1 MSLAYDA
8 SGVLDL
14 CERVFRNDLELDCER
29 SNERNTVQAKV
40 SIGGTR
46 YTIVC
51 SAMEKAQVL
60 HLWAFL
66 PFDVESEEKAMQ
78 MANACKELN
87 SIMVTGK
94 YTYNLE
100 KDVALELAHC
110 YRDGMSD
117 ETRPPPHHRHLLR
130 LAEGRRPAD
139 HRPLQRKALLRPVQ
153 GTHPKLIFL
162 GTQKRPP
169 KCSAGAFLYNLYFI
183 ENHYMIACPCIYHTP
198 IFQRKKALTAASSQ
212 RSGRGREAPMR

>member
-1 MSLAYDA
+1 MSLVYDA

-29 SNERNTVQAKV
+29 DDQRNIVRAKFR
-40 SIGGTR
+40 IDGTR

-110 YRDGMSD
+110 YRDGMS
-117 ETRPPPHHRHLLR
+117 EEAARR
-130 LAEGRRPAD
+130 LIIGVFCASLKEDG
-139 HRPLQRKALLRPVQ
+139 QRVIDLYYD
-153 GTHPKLIFL
+153 KLSFSRFRELI
-162 GTQKRPP
+162 
-169 KCSAGAFLYNLYFI
+169 
-183 ENHYMIACPCIYHTP
+183 
-198 IFQRKKALTAASSQ
+198 
-212 RSGRGREAPMR
+212 RS

>member
-29 SNERNTVQAKV
+29 SNERNTVRAKV

-66 PFDVESEEKAMQ
+66 PFDVESEEKANTPTTWKRTWPWSWPT
-78 MANACKELN
+78 A
-87 SIMVTGK
+87 TG
-94 YTYNLE
+94 
-100 KDVALELAHC
+100 
-110 YRDGMSD
+110 
-117 ETRPPPHHRHLLR
+117 
-130 LAEGRRPAD
+130 
-139 HRPLQRKALLRPVQ
+139 
-153 GTHPKLIFL
+153 
-162 GTQKRPP
+162 
-169 KCSAGAFLYNLYFI
+169 
-183 ENHYMIACPCIYHTP
+183 
-198 IFQRKKALTAASSQ
+198 TA
-212 RSGRGREAPMR
+212 

>member
-14 CERVFRNDLELDCER
+14 CERVFKNDLELDCER
-29 SNERNTVQAKV
+29 DDQRNTVRAKFR
-40 SIGGTR
+40 IDGTR

-100 KDVALELAHC
+100 KDVALELDHF
-110 YRDGMSD
+110 YGDGIDMD
-117 ETRPPPHHRHLLR
+117 AVRRLLEGIFRPSLEEDGQR
-130 LAEGRRPAD
+130 LID
-139 HRPLQRKALLRPVQ
+139 
-153 GTHPKLIFL
+153 
-162 GTQKRPP
+162 
-169 KCSAGAFLYNLYFI
+169 LYNGTLPFDR
-183 ENHYMIACPCIYHTP
+183 
-198 IFQRKKALTAASSQ
+198 FLTLIQ
-212 RSGRGREAPMR
+212 E

>member
-8 SGVLDL
+8 SGVLGL

-29 SNERNTVQAKV
+29 DNQRNTVRAKFR
-40 SIGGTR
+40 IDGTR

-66 PFDVESEEKAMQ
+66 PFDVETEEKAMQ

-87 SIMVTGK
+87 SVMVFGK

-110 YRDGMSD
+110 FRDGMS
-117 ETRPPPHHRHLLR
+117 EEAARR
-130 LAEGRRPAD
+130 LIIGIFCASLKEDG
-139 HRPLQRKALLRPVQ
+139 QRVIDL
-153 GTHPKLIFL
+153 HNDKLTFSRFRELI
-162 GTQKRPP
+162 
-169 KCSAGAFLYNLYFI
+169 
-183 ENHYMIACPCIYHTP
+183 
-198 IFQRKKALTAASSQ
+198 
-212 RSGRGREAPMR
+212 RS

>member
-8 SGVLDL
+8 SGVLGL

-29 SNERNTVQAKV
+29 DNQRNTVRAKLRFD
-40 SIGGTR
+40 GTR

-66 PFDVESEEKAMQ
+66 PFDVETEEKAMQ

-87 SIMVTGK
+87 SVMVFGK

-110 YRDGMSD
+110 FRDGMS
-117 ETRPPPHHRHLLR
+117 EEAARR
-130 LAEGRRPAD
+130 LIIGVFCASLKEDG
-139 HRPLQRKALLRPVQ
+139 QRVIDL
-153 GTHPKLIFL
+153 HNDKLTFSRFRELI
-162 GTQKRPP
+162 
-169 KCSAGAFLYNLYFI
+169 
-183 ENHYMIACPCIYHTP
+183 
-198 IFQRKKALTAASSQ
+198 
-212 RSGRGREAPMR
+212 RS

>member
-1 MSLAYDA
+1 MSLVYDA

-14 CERVFRNDLELDCER
+14 CERVFKNDLELDCER
-29 SNERNTVQAKV
+29 DDQRNTVRAKFR
-40 SIGGTR
+40 IDGTR

-110 YRDGMSD
+110 YRDGMS
-117 ETRPPPHHRHLLR
+117 EEAARR
-130 LAEGRRPAD
+130 LIIGVFCASLKEDG
-139 HRPLQRKALLRPVQ
+139 QRVIDLYYD
-153 GTHPKLIFL
+153 KLSFSRFRELI
-162 GTQKRPP
+162 
-169 KCSAGAFLYNLYFI
+169 
-183 ENHYMIACPCIYHTP
+183 
-198 IFQRKKALTAASSQ
+198 
-212 RSGRGREAPMR
+212 RS

>member
-8 SGVLDL
+8 SGVLGL

-29 SNERNTVQAKV
+29 DNQRNTVRAKFR
-40 SIGGTR
+40 IDGTR

-66 PFDVESEEKAMQ
+66 PFDVETEEKAMQ

-87 SIMVTGK
+87 SVMVFGK

-110 YRDGMSD
+110 FRDGRG
-117 ETRPPPHHRHLLR
+117 EEAARHLIIGIFCASLK
-130 LAEGRRPAD
+130 EDG
-139 HRPLQRKALLRPVQ
+139 QRVIDL
-153 GTHPKLIFL
+153 HNDKLSFSRFRELI
-162 GTQKRPP
+162 
-169 KCSAGAFLYNLYFI
+169 
-183 ENHYMIACPCIYHTP
+183 
-198 IFQRKKALTAASSQ
+198 
-212 RSGRGREAPMR
+212 RS

>member
-14 CERVFRNDLELDCER
+14 CEQVFRNDLELDCER
-29 SNERNTVQAKV
+29 DNQRNTVRAKLR
-40 SIGGTR
+40 IDGTR

-78 MANACKELN
+78 MANACRELN
-87 SIMVTGK
+87 SLMVFGK

-110 YRDGMSD
+110 YRDGMSI
-117 ETRPPPHHRHLLR
+117 EAARHLIIGIFCHALKDD
-130 LAEGRRPAD
+130 G
-139 HRPLQRKALLRPVQ
+139 QRVIDLFND
-153 GTHPKLIFL
+153 KLSFS
-162 GTQKRPP
+162 R
-169 KCSAGAFLYNLYFI
+169 F
-183 ENHYMIACPCIYHTP
+183 
-198 IFQRKKALTAASSQ
+198 
-212 RSGRGREAPMR
+212 RELIRD

>member
-14 CERVFRNDLELDCER
+14 CERVFKNDLELNCER
-29 SNERNTVQAKV
+29 DDQRNTVRAKFR
-40 SIGGTR
+40 IDGTR

-110 YRDGMSD
+110 YRDGMS
-117 ETRPPPHHRHLLR
+117 EEAARR
-130 LAEGRRPAD
+130 LIIGVFCASLKEDG
-139 HRPLQRKALLRPVQ
+139 QRVIDLYYD
-153 GTHPKLIFL
+153 KLSFSRFRELI
-162 GTQKRPP
+162 
-169 KCSAGAFLYNLYFI
+169 
-183 ENHYMIACPCIYHTP
+183 
-198 IFQRKKALTAASSQ
+198 
-212 RSGRGREAPMR
+212 RS

>member
-1 MSLAYDA
+1 MSLVYDA

-29 SNERNTVQAKV
+29 DNQRNTVRAKFR
-40 SIGGTR
+40 IDGTR

-66 PFDVESEEKAMQ
+66 PFDVEREEKAMQ

-110 YRDGMSD
+110 YRDGMSYD
-117 ETRPPPHHRHLLR
+117 TARR
-130 LAEGRRPAD
+130 LIIGVFCASLKEDG
-139 HRPLQRKALLRPVQ
+139 QRVIDLYYD
-153 GTHPKLIFL
+153 KLSFSRFRELI
-162 GTQKRPP
+162 
-169 KCSAGAFLYNLYFI
+169 
-183 ENHYMIACPCIYHTP
+183 
-198 IFQRKKALTAASSQ
+198 
-212 RSGRGREAPMR
+212 RS

>member
-14 CERVFRNDLELDCER
+14 CERVLKNDLELDCER
-29 SNERNTVQAKV
+29 NNERNTVRAKV
-40 SIGGTR
+40 RIDGTR

-51 SAMEKAQVL
+51 SAMERAQVL

-110 YRDGMSD
+110 YRDGMG
-117 ETRPPPHHRHLLR
+117 EEAARHLIIGIFCASLR
-130 LAEGRRPAD
+130 DDG
-139 HRPLQRKALLRPVQ
+139 QRVVDLY
-153 GTHPKLIFL
+153 GDKLSFSRFRELI
-162 GTQKRPP
+162 
-169 KCSAGAFLYNLYFI
+169 
-183 ENHYMIACPCIYHTP
+183 
-198 IFQRKKALTAASSQ
+198 
-212 RSGRGREAPMR
+212 RS

>member
-8 SGVLDL
+8 SGVLGL

-29 SNERNTVQAKV
+29 DNQRNTVRAKFR
-40 SIGGTR
+40 IDGTR

-66 PFDVESEEKAMQ
+66 PFDVETEEKAMQ

-87 SIMVTGK
+87 SVMVFGK

-110 YRDGMSD
+110 FRDGMS
-117 ETRPPPHHRHLLR
+117 EEAARR
-130 LAEGRRPAD
+130 LIIGVFCASLKEDG
-139 HRPLQRKALLRPVQ
+139 QRVIDL
-153 GTHPKLIFL
+153 HNDKLTFSRFRELI
-162 GTQKRPP
+162 
-169 KCSAGAFLYNLYFI
+169 
-183 ENHYMIACPCIYHTP
+183 
-198 IFQRKKALTAASSQ
+198 
-212 RSGRGREAPMR
+212 RS

>member
-29 SNERNTVQAKV
+29 SNERNTVRAKV

-94 YTYNLE
+94 YTYHPVSYTHL
-100 KDVALELAHC
+100 C
-110 YRDGMSD
+110 MRWWTTPTSRTSS
-117 ETRPPPHHRHLLR
+117 TRT
-130 LAEGRRPAD
+130 RR
-139 HRPLQRKALLRPVQ
+139 R
-153 GTHPKLIFL
+153 
-162 GTQKRPP
+162 
-169 KCSAGAFLYNLYFI
+169 
-183 ENHYMIACPCIYHTP
+183 
-198 IFQRKKALTAASSQ
+198 
-212 RSGRGREAPMR
+212 

>member
-29 SNERNTVQAKV
+29 NNERNNVRAKV
-40 SIGGTR
+40 RIDGTR

-51 SAMEKAQVL
+51 SAMERAQVL

-87 SIMVTGK
+87 SIMVSGK

-110 YRDGMSD
+110 YRDGMG
-117 ETRPPPHHRHLLR
+117 EEAARHLIIGIFCASLR
-130 LAEGRRPAD
+130 DGG
-139 HRPLQRKALLRPVQ
+139 QRVVDLY
-153 GTHPKLIFL
+153 GDKLSFSRFKELI
-162 GTQKRPP
+162 
-169 KCSAGAFLYNLYFI
+169 
-183 ENHYMIACPCIYHTP
+183 
-198 IFQRKKALTAASSQ
+198 
-212 RSGRGREAPMR
+212 RS

>member
-8 SGVLDL
+8 SGVLGL

-29 SNERNTVQAKV
+29 DNQRNTVRAKLR
-40 SIGGTR
+40 IDGTR

-66 PFDVESEEKAMQ
+66 PFDVETEEKAMQ

-87 SIMVTGK
+87 SVMVFGK

-110 YRDGMSD
+110 FRDGMS
-117 ETRPPPHHRHLLR
+117 EEAARR
-130 LAEGRRPAD
+130 LIIGVFCASLKEDG
-139 HRPLQRKALLRPVQ
+139 QRVIDL
-153 GTHPKLIFL
+153 HNDKLTFSRFRELI
-162 GTQKRPP
+162 
-169 KCSAGAFLYNLYFI
+169 
-183 ENHYMIACPCIYHTP
+183 
-198 IFQRKKALTAASSQ
+198 
-212 RSGRGREAPMR
+212 RS

>member
-14 CERVFRNDLELDCER
+14 CERVFKNDLELECER
-29 SNERNTVQAKV
+29 DDQRNIVRAKV
-40 SIGGTR
+40 RIGGTP

-110 YRDGMSD
+110 YRDGMSYD
-117 ETRPPPHHRHLLR
+117 TARHLIIGVFCGALKDD
-130 LAEGRRPAD
+130 G
-139 HRPLQRKALLRPVQ
+139 QRVIDLYYD
-153 GTHPKLIFL
+153 KLSFSRFRELI
-162 GTQKRPP
+162 
-169 KCSAGAFLYNLYFI
+169 
-183 ENHYMIACPCIYHTP
+183 
-198 IFQRKKALTAASSQ
+198 
-212 RSGRGREAPMR
+212 RS

>member
-1 MSLAYDA
+1 MSLVYDA
-8 SGVLDL
+8 SGVLVL
-14 CERVFRNDLELDCER
+14 CERVFKNALELDCER
-29 SNERNTVQAKV
+29 DDQRNTVRAKFR
-40 SIGGTR
+40 IDGAR

-110 YRDGMSD
+110 YRDGMS
-117 ETRPPPHHRHLLR
+117 EEAARR
-130 LAEGRRPAD
+130 LIIGVFCASLKEDG
-139 HRPLQRKALLRPVQ
+139 QRVIDLYYD
-153 GTHPKLIFL
+153 KLSFSRFRELI
-162 GTQKRPP
+162 
-169 KCSAGAFLYNLYFI
+169 
-183 ENHYMIACPCIYHTP
+183 
-198 IFQRKKALTAASSQ
+198 
-212 RSGRGREAPMR
+212 RS

>member
-8 SGVLDL
+8 SGVLGL

-29 SNERNTVQAKV
+29 DNQRNTVRAKFR
-40 SIGGTR
+40 IDGTR

-66 PFDVESEEKAMQ
+66 PFDVETEEKAMQ

-87 SIMVTGK
+87 SVMVFGK

-110 YRDGMSD
+110 FRDGMS
-117 ETRPPPHHRHLLR
+117 EEAARR
-130 LAEGRRPAD
+130 LIIGVFCASLKEDG
-139 HRPLQRKALLRPVQ
+139 QRVIDLHNDKVTFSRFRE
-153 GTHPKLIFL
+153 LI
-162 GTQKRPP
+162 
-169 KCSAGAFLYNLYFI
+169 
-183 ENHYMIACPCIYHTP
+183 
-198 IFQRKKALTAASSQ
+198 
-212 RSGRGREAPMR
+212 RS

>member
-29 SNERNTVQAKV
+29 SNERNTVRAKV
-40 SIGGTR
+40 RIDGTR

-51 SAMEKAQVL
+51 SAMERAQVL

-110 YRDGMSD
+110 YRDGMS
-117 ETRPPPHHRHLLR
+117 EEAARR
-130 LAEGRRPAD
+130 LIIGVFCASLKEDG
-139 HRPLQRKALLRPVQ
+139 QRVIDLHNDKVTFSRFRE
-153 GTHPKLIFL
+153 LI
-162 GTQKRPP
+162 
-169 KCSAGAFLYNLYFI
+169 
-183 ENHYMIACPCIYHTP
+183 
-198 IFQRKKALTAASSQ
+198 
-212 RSGRGREAPMR
+212 RS

>member
-8 SGVLDL
+8 SGVLGL

-29 SNERNTVQAKV
+29 DNQRNTVRAKFR
-40 SIGGTR
+40 IDGTR

-66 PFDVESEEKAMQ
+66 PFDVETEEKAMQ

-87 SIMVTGK
+87 SVIVFGK

-110 YRDGMSD
+110 FRDGMS
-117 ETRPPPHHRHLLR
+117 EEAARR
-130 LAEGRRPAD
+130 LIIGVFCASLKEDG
-139 HRPLQRKALLRPVQ
+139 QRVIDL
-153 GTHPKLIFL
+153 HNDKLTFSRFRELI
-162 GTQKRPP
+162 
-169 KCSAGAFLYNLYFI
+169 
-183 ENHYMIACPCIYHTP
+183 
-198 IFQRKKALTAASSQ
+198 
-212 RSGRGREAPMR
+212 RS

>member
-1 MSLAYDA
+1 MSFAYDA

-14 CERVFRNDLELDCER
+14 CEQVFRNDLELDCER
-29 SNERNTVQAKV
+29 DNQRNTVRAKFR
-40 SIGGTR
+40 IDGTR

-66 PFDVESEEKAMQ
+66 PFDVETEEKAMQ

-87 SIMVTGK
+87 SVMVFGK

-110 YRDGMSD
+110 SRDGMS
-117 ETRPPPHHRHLLR
+117 EEAARR
-130 LAEGRRPAD
+130 LIIGVFCASLKEDG
-139 HRPLQRKALLRPVQ
+139 QRVIDLHNDKVTFSRFRE
-153 GTHPKLIFL
+153 LI
-162 GTQKRPP
+162 
-169 KCSAGAFLYNLYFI
+169 
-183 ENHYMIACPCIYHTP
+183 
-198 IFQRKKALTAASSQ
+198 
-212 RSGRGREAPMR
+212 RS

>member
-1 MSLAYDA
+1 MSLVYDA

-14 CERVFRNDLELDCER
+14 CERVFKNDLELNCER
-29 SNERNTVQAKV
+29 DDQRNTVRAKFR
-40 SIGGTR
+40 IDGTR

-110 YRDGMSD
+110 YRDGMS
-117 ETRPPPHHRHLLR
+117 EEAARR
-130 LAEGRRPAD
+130 LIIGVFCASLKEDG
-139 HRPLQRKALLRPVQ
+139 QRVIDLYYD
-153 GTHPKLIFL
+153 KLSFSRFRELI
-162 GTQKRPP
+162 
-169 KCSAGAFLYNLYFI
+169 
-183 ENHYMIACPCIYHTP
+183 
-198 IFQRKKALTAASSQ
+198 
-212 RSGRGREAPMR
+212 RS

>member
-1 MSLAYDA
+1 MSLVYDA

-29 SNERNTVQAKV
+29 DDQRNTVRAKFR
-40 SIGGTR
+40 IDGTR

-110 YRDGMSD
+110 YRDGMG
-117 ETRPPPHHRHLLR
+117 EEAARR
-130 LAEGRRPAD
+130 LIIGVFCASLKEDG
-139 HRPLQRKALLRPVQ
+139 QRVIDLYYD
-153 GTHPKLIFL
+153 KLSFSRFRELI
-162 GTQKRPP
+162 
-169 KCSAGAFLYNLYFI
+169 
-183 ENHYMIACPCIYHTP
+183 
-198 IFQRKKALTAASSQ
+198 
-212 RSGRGREAPMR
+212 RS

>member
-1 MSLAYDA
+1 MSLVYDA

-29 SNERNTVQAKV
+29 DDQRNTVRAKFR
-40 SIGGTR
+40 IDGTR

-110 YRDGMSD
+110 YRDGMG
-117 ETRPPPHHRHLLR
+117 EEAARHLIIGIFCASLR
-130 LAEGRRPAD
+130 DDG
-139 HRPLQRKALLRPVQ
+139 QRVVDLY
-153 GTHPKLIFL
+153 GDKLSFSRFKELI
-162 GTQKRPP
+162 
-169 KCSAGAFLYNLYFI
+169 
-183 ENHYMIACPCIYHTP
+183 
-198 IFQRKKALTAASSQ
+198 
-212 RSGRGREAPMR
+212 RS

>member
-8 SGVLDL
+8 SGVLGL

-29 SNERNTVQAKV
+29 DNQRNTVRAKFR
-40 SIGGTR
+40 IDGTR

-66 PFDVESEEKAMQ
+66 PFDVETEEKAMQ

-87 SIMVTGK
+87 SVMVFGK

-100 KDVALELAHC
+100 KDVALELANC
-110 YRDGMSD
+110 FRDGMS
-117 ETRPPPHHRHLLR
+117 EEAARR
-130 LAEGRRPAD
+130 LIIGVFCASLKEDG
-139 HRPLQRKALLRPVQ
+139 QRVIDLYYD
-153 GTHPKLIFL
+153 KLSFSRFRELI
-162 GTQKRPP
+162 
-169 KCSAGAFLYNLYFI
+169 
-183 ENHYMIACPCIYHTP
+183 
-198 IFQRKKALTAASSQ
+198 
-212 RSGRGREAPMR
+212 RS

>member
-14 CERVFRNDLELDCER
+14 CERVLKNDLELDCER
-29 SNERNTVQAKV
+29 NNERNTVRAKV
-40 SIGGTR
+40 RIDGTR

-51 SAMEKAQVL
+51 SAMERAQVL

-110 YRDGMSD
+110 YRDGMG
-117 ETRPPPHHRHLLR
+117 EEAARHLIIGIFCASLR
-130 LAEGRRPAD
+130 DDG
-139 HRPLQRKALLRPVQ
+139 QRVVDLS
-153 GTHPKLIFL
+153 GDKLSFSRFKELI
-162 GTQKRPP
+162 
-169 KCSAGAFLYNLYFI
+169 
-183 ENHYMIACPCIYHTP
+183 
-198 IFQRKKALTAASSQ
+198 
-212 RSGRGREAPMR
+212 RS

>member
-29 SNERNTVQAKV
+29 SNERNTVRAKV

-100 KDVALELAHC
+100 KDVALELDHF
-110 YRDGMSD
+110 YGDGIDMD
-117 ETRPPPHHRHLLR
+117 AVRRLLEGIFRPSLEEDGQR
-130 LAEGRRPAD
+130 LID
-139 HRPLQRKALLRPVQ
+139 
-153 GTHPKLIFL
+153 
-162 GTQKRPP
+162 
-169 KCSAGAFLYNLYFI
+169 LYNGTLPFDR
-183 ENHYMIACPCIYHTP
+183 
-198 IFQRKKALTAASSQ
+198 FLTLIQ
-212 RSGRGREAPMR
+212 E

>member
-1 MSLAYDA
+1 MSLVYDA

-29 SNERNTVQAKV
+29 DDQRNTVRAKFR
-40 SIGGTR
+40 IDGTR

-110 YRDGMSD
+110 YRDGMS
-117 ETRPPPHHRHLLR
+117 EEAARR
-130 LAEGRRPAD
+130 LIIGVFCASLKEDG
-139 HRPLQRKALLRPVQ
+139 QRVIDLYYD
-153 GTHPKLIFL
+153 KLSFSRFRELI
-162 GTQKRPP
+162 
-169 KCSAGAFLYNLYFI
+169 
-183 ENHYMIACPCIYHTP
+183 
-198 IFQRKKALTAASSQ
+198 
-212 RSGRGREAPMR
+212 RS

>member
-29 SNERNTVQAKV
+29 DDQRNIVRAKFR
-40 SIGGTR
+40 IDGTR

-110 YRDGMSD
+110 YRDGMS
-117 ETRPPPHHRHLLR
+117 EEAARR
-130 LAEGRRPAD
+130 LIIGVFCASLKEDG
-139 HRPLQRKALLRPVQ
+139 QRVIDLYYD
-153 GTHPKLIFL
+153 KLSFSRFRELI
-162 GTQKRPP
+162 
-169 KCSAGAFLYNLYFI
+169 
-183 ENHYMIACPCIYHTP
+183 
-198 IFQRKKALTAASSQ
+198 
-212 RSGRGREAPMR
+212 RS

>member
-14 CERVFRNDLELDCER
+14 CERVFKNDLELECER
-29 SNERNTVQAKV
+29 NNERNNVRAKV
-40 SIGGTR
+40 RIDGNR

-87 SIMVTGK
+87 SLMVTGK
-94 YTYNLE
+94 FTYNLE

-110 YRDGMSD
+110 FRDGMSY
-117 ETRPPPHHRHLLR
+117 EAARHLIIGIFCGALKDD
-130 LAEGRRPAD
+130 G
-139 HRPLQRKALLRPVQ
+139 QRVMDLY
-153 GTHPKLIFL
+153 GDKLSFARFRELI
-162 GTQKRPP
+162 
-169 KCSAGAFLYNLYFI
+169 
-183 ENHYMIACPCIYHTP
+183 
-198 IFQRKKALTAASSQ
+198 
-212 RSGRGREAPMR
+212 RS

>member
-1 MSLAYDA
+1 MSFAYDA

-14 CERVFRNDLELDCER
+14 CEQVFRNDLELDCER
-29 SNERNTVQAKV
+29 DNQRNTVRAKFR
-40 SIGGTR
+40 IDGTR

-66 PFDVESEEKAMQ
+66 PFDVETEEKAMQ

-87 SIMVTGK
+87 SVMVFGK

-110 YRDGMSD
+110 FRDGMS
-117 ETRPPPHHRHLLR
+117 EEAARR
-130 LAEGRRPAD
+130 LIIGVFCASLKEDG
-139 HRPLQRKALLRPVQ
+139 QRVIDLHNDKVTFSRFRE
-153 GTHPKLIFL
+153 LI
-162 GTQKRPP
+162 
-169 KCSAGAFLYNLYFI
+169 
-183 ENHYMIACPCIYHTP
+183 
-198 IFQRKKALTAASSQ
+198 
-212 RSGRGREAPMR
+212 RS

>member
-14 CERVFRNDLELDCER
+14 CEQVFRNDLELDCER
-29 SNERNTVQAKV
+29 DNQRNTVRAKFR
-40 SIGGTR
+40 IDGTR

-66 PFDVESEEKAMQ
+66 PFDVETEEKAMQ

-87 SIMVTGK
+87 SVMVFGK

-110 YRDGMSD
+110 FRDGMS
-117 ETRPPPHHRHLLR
+117 EEAARR
-130 LAEGRRPAD
+130 LIIGVFCASLKEDG
-139 HRPLQRKALLRPVQ
+139 QRVIDL
-153 GTHPKLIFL
+153 HNDKLTFSRFRELI
-162 GTQKRPP
+162 
-169 KCSAGAFLYNLYFI
+169 
-183 ENHYMIACPCIYHTP
+183 
-198 IFQRKKALTAASSQ
+198 
-212 RSGRGREAPMR
+212 RS